1 MFWFNGF
8 GIVPNIIG
16 SHYTSMLLGAHIW
29 DTLWSPK
36 HPTKWGVHILGC
48 PLWPLSFIRH
58 DCQWHQYFNTIL
70 DLCAW
75 GCPSFGSH
83 NLQPTSKLQHYF
95 HYAYE
100 FLKGSKKME
109 VTSLGLNVFSLTFTF
124 PIYFMHQIR
133 FGYIICDS

>member
-1 MFWFNGF
+1 MTLGCCWNPIIYNILKLDHLLENLMNTWYAKMFWSNGF
-8 GIVPNIIG
+8 GIVPNIID
-16 SHYTSMLLGAHIW
+16 SHYTSMLRDTHIW

-70 DLCAW
+70 LDLCAR

-83 NLQPTSKLQHYF
+83 NLQPTFKLQHYF
-95 HYAYE
+95 HYGYD
-100 FLKGSKKME
+100 FL
-109 VTSLGLNVFSLTFTF
+109 
-124 PIYFMHQIR
+124 
-133 FGYIICDS
+133 